1 MATAVED
8 GVSITDMCG
17 NGDLLLW

>member
-8 GVSITDMCG
+8 GGSITDMCG
-17 NGDLLLW
+17 NGDLPLW